1 MADYAKKRN
10 LTPEQV
16 KPYLESKI
24 PMGKLC
30 SEQDVA
36 NMALFLASDESKYIT
51 GQSLNVS
58 GGAIMH

>member
-1 MADYAKKRN
+1 
-10 LTPEQV
+10 
-16 KPYLESKI
+16 
-24 PMGKLC
+24 MGKLC